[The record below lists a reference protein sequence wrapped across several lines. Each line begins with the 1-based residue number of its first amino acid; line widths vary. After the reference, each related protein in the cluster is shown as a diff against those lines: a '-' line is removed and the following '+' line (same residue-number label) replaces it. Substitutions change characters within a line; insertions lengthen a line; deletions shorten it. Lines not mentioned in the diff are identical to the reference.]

1 MYFSPFPLKE
11 QKNILNCFETMTGI
25 QLVELLISAA
35 QSGKKGPFSSLYA
48 SKATVSMACTVE
60 RFLCLSDLAN

>member
-25 QLVELLISAA
+25 QLVELLISEA
-35 QSGKKGPFSSLYA
+35 QMGKRGPFSSLYVP
-48 SKATVSMACTVE
+48 KATVSVACTVE
-60 RFLCLSDLAN
+60 RFLCLTDLAD